1 MSNAELMAYSA
12 RLASA
17 AGPPVPSPCISV
29 CTMDDATG
37 LCVGCLRTIDE
48 IIAWSTLKEPARR
61 AVWRLIEQRAATEI
75 AAEQAAPDEEAS

>member
-1 MSNAELMAYSA
+1 MTNAHLMAYSA

-17 AGPPVPSPCISV
+17 AGSPLPSPCISV

-48 IIAWSTLKEPARR
+48 IIAWGTLKEPAKR
-61 AVWRLIEQRAATEI
+61 VIWELIEQRATAAI
-75 AAEQAAPDEEAS
+75 AAGQGASDGESA